1 MTNTH
6 TNKQH
11 FFKATIKPFN
21 HQRVTK
27 ANKKKKE
34 KRERKTNKER
44 KKKMKETFEKLC
56 LIPTIWMLIIIKKAY
71 FVMTTF

>member
-21 HQRVTK
+21 HKRVTK
-27 ANKKKKE
+27 AKKKKKKK
-34 KRERKTNKER
+34 KREKERLTKNER
-44 KKKMKETFEKLC
+44 KK
-56 LIPTIWMLIIIKKAY
+56 
-71 FVMTTF
+71 

>member
-27 ANKKKKE
+27 ANKKKKKKKE
-34 KRERKTNKER
+34 KERPTKNER
-44 KKKMKETFEKLC
+44 KKL
-56 LIPTIWMLIIIKKAY
+56 KKPLKNY
-71 FVMTTF
+71 V